1 MYIVIGILILIG
13 IFLSIENFTNPLK
26 AYLGMINKDKN
37 YESGVPDRTQDNNA
51 CDRWTVTYSGGVTG
65 SVCVPKEY
73 SETGSYIPCSS
84 ENPGID
90 NDNCQNAYNDNTTYT
105 GCTGAMKNVVG
116 IVPKG
121 DEQQYIYK
129 CRNNICPC
137 MNKYGT
143 SYKGLGS
150 SYNCNCDFCSDFYT
164 CKLNGIGC
172 PTNCEETM
180 YGCCDGTFRNADGSN
195 CKDKCKNTEFGC
207 CLNGKPRTDNTGN
220 SCRSDGCDKTP
231 YGCCPDFITAKK
243 DDRGTNCPT
252 NCQDTK
258 YGCCYDISFKNING
272 SNCDITKDHDNAIAC
287 MSSPYGCCSDGT
299 IRKSPDSTLCG
310 TSIGPAPSGPSIRPS
325 PNRPS
330 IGPASGLVGYR
341 GESQQR
347 QRNQSK
353 SNVTGYSDNVMWSEC
368 VKLPTKSKNE
378 FFNETCKKILP
389 SSKFVTVHSEN
400 CPLNYAKVGC
410 SYDSPNKL

>member
-1 MYIVIGILILIG
+1 MYIVIAILILILIG
-13 IFLSIENFTNPLK
+13 IFLSIENFTNDSSLK

-37 YESGVPDRTQDNNA
+37 YKSGILDTTQNNNA
-51 CDRWTVTYSGGVTG
+51 CDRWTVTYANGSNG

-73 SETGSYIPCSS
+73 SETDSYIPCGS
-84 ENPGID
+84 EKPGI
-90 NDNCQNAYNDNTTYT
+90 NNVNCQNAYNDNTTYT

-129 CRNNICPC
+129 CRTNICPC
-137 MNKYGT
+137 MNKYGADYD
-143 SYKGLGS
+143 SLG
-150 SYNCNCDFCSDFYT
+150 SYNCNCHFCNDFYT
-164 CKLNGIGC
+164 CGLTGGTGC

-180 YGCCDGTFRNADGSN
+180 YGCCGDKTFRNVDGSN

-207 CLNGKPRTDNTGN
+207 CQDGTPRKDNTGN
-220 SCRSDGCDKTP
+220 SCKSDGCDKIQSSK
-231 YGCCPDFITAKK
+231 YGCCPDFITAKQ
-243 DDRGTNCPT
+243 DDRGTNCPKD
-252 NCQDTK
+252 CQYTK
-258 YGCCYDISFKNING
+258 YGCCYDMSFKNING
-272 SNCDITKDHDNAIAC
+272 SNCNITKDHDNAIAC
-287 MSSPYGCCSDGT
+287 RSSPYGCCSDGS
-299 IRKSPDSTLCG
+299 IRKTHDSTLCG
-310 TSIGPAPSGPSIRPS
+310 TSIGPVPSGQ
-325 PNRPS
+325 S
-330 IGPASGLVGYR
+330 IGTASGLVGYR
-341 GESQQR
+341 GESNESRQR
-347 QRNQSK
+347 QRNQ

-389 SSKFVTVHSEN
+389 SSKFVNVHSEN